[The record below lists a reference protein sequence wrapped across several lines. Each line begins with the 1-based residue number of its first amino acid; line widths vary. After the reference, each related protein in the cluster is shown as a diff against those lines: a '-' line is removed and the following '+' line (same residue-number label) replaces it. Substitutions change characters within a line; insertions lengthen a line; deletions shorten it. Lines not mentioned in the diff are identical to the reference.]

1 MSSPSP
7 TPTQTVGVEQSPS
20 PTLTP
25 EGTVTELP
33 SSSDGISS
41 SPTQAPD
48 NYVDSGSSNPI
59 ITNSPVPTEADELD
73 DEEEEEDEE
82 QKTLT
87 IKSKSL
93 KSVGKNAFKDIN
105 KNCTIK
111 VPKPRL
117 KYYKNLLV
125 KKGMKKS
132 VKIKG
137 V

>member
-7 TPTQTVGVEQSPS
+7 TPTQTVGVEQSPN

-73 DEEEEEDEE
+73 EEEDEE

-111 VPKPRL
+111 VPKSRL